1 MTTSATST
9 TQAKLPETTGIGQ
22 TNPETVSGLDS
33 AMHWHDKLRDGTRV
47 LIRPIG
53 KDDGALERAF
63 IERLSPESREYRFLG
78 QVAVND
84 NLVRELTDLDYQR
97 DMAFIALRHDA
108 GEKREIGVSRFCVS
122 KDGESCECAVAVS
135 DEWQDKGLGTLLM
148 RHLIEVARQR
158 GIKRMISIDMA
169 ENVGMRNLAKSL
181 GFDRKIY
188 VDYPSEVI
196 HTLDLQ
202 SQSASRALA

>member
-9 TQAKLPETTGIGQ
+9 TQAKLHETRGIGQ
-22 TNPETVSGLDS
+22 MNQETVSGFDS
-33 AMHWHDKLRDGTRV
+33 AKHWHDKLRDGTSV

-63 IERLSPESREYRFLG
+63 IEGLSPESREYRFLG
-78 QVAVND
+78 QVAVSD
-84 NLVRELTDLDYQR
+84 DLVRELTNLDYQR

-122 KDGESCECAVAVS
+122 KDGESCECAVVVS

-169 ENVGMRNLAKSL
+169 ENAGMRHLAKSL
-181 GFDRKIY
+181 GFARTIY
-188 VDYPSEVI
+188 DEYPSEVL

-202 SQSASRALA
+202 SQAAN

>member
-1 MTTSATST
+1 MTFSASST
-9 TQAKLPETTGIGQ
+9 TQAKPHEATGPDRTSQEAVAGFD
-22 TNPETVSGLDS
+22 P

-78 QVAVND
+78 QVAVSD
-84 NLVRELTDLDYQR
+84 DLVRALTDLDYRR

-108 GEKREIGVSRFCVS
+108 GEKREIGVSRFCVAR
-122 KDGESCECAVAVS
+122 DGESCECAVAVS

-148 RHLIEVARQR
+148 RHLIEVARRR
-158 GIKRMISIDMA
+158 GIKRMLSIDMA
-169 ENVGMRNLAKSL
+169 ENAGMRNLAKSL
-181 GFDRKIY
+181 GFDRKICD
-188 VDYPSEVI
+188 DYPSEVI

-202 SQSASRALA
+202 SQSAS